1 MRQSAER
8 QNGPDSAR
16 RALESAKDTLRTAQQ
31 QMDSTRLGSLSQE
44 ADRISQEQRA
54 QTERINRFAAQGQAD
69 LTSRDSM
76 RARLQQR
83 NQLAAERQQL
93 SNDLSQLQKNLRD
106 TARTMMPNQP
116 KAAQKLRQALTEMD
130 DADVDNR
137 LQRTADWLRRGI
149 NPNSNGTESEITKSL
164 ERLGQQIHQAESTT
178 DARNPSE
185 GQSVSRTN
193 NQTAALEQLQRLRRQ
208 LDRLN
213 GSNDSLVHSQRSPDH
228 HNETLSRSQA
238 QIPHPNPLSNR
249 SGQGNQA
256 QQAGNNGEIR
266 KGGGD
271 TTNGTA
277 WNNTNTGNNTY
288 ASGALFPAPTDASGN
303 PQDTERFIQQQLHE
317 FDQLRRAFKEDPGI
331 SKEIRDLTERM
342 RSLDPKR
349 FPGNPALVDQM
360 KREMLS
366 SIDRMELQ
374 LLTQGPSPEARSG
387 RSTIIPTG
395 YKDAVADYYRRLSQS
410 H

>member
-1 MRQSAER
+1 M
-8 QNGPDSAR
+8 
-16 RALESAKDTLRTAQQ
+16 
-31 QMDSTRLGSLSQE
+31 
-44 ADRISQEQRA
+44 
-54 QTERINRFAAQGQAD
+54 NRFAAQGQAD
-69 LTSRDSM
+69 STSRDSM

-83 NQLAAERQQL
+83 NQLATERQQL

-106 TARTMMPNQP
+106 TARTMAPNQP

-130 DADVDNR
+130 DADVDNH

-149 NPNSNGTESEITKSL
+149 NPNSNGTESEIAKSL
-164 ERLGQQIHQAESTT
+164 DRLSQQIHQAESTA

-185 GQSVSRTN
+185 GQSGSRAN

-213 GSNDSLVHSQRSPDH
+213 DSNDPLSRSQSSPDRH
-228 HNETLSRSQA
+228 GEALSRSQA
-238 QIPHPNPLSNR
+238 QVPRPNPLSTH
-249 SGQGNQA
+249 SGQQGRGNQT

-266 KGGGD
+266 TGGGD

-277 WNNTNTGNNTY
+277 WNNTNTGNNRY
-288 ASGALFPAPTDASGN
+288 ASGALFPAPTDASEN

-374 LLTQGPSPEARSG
+374 LLTQGTPPEARSG
-387 RSTIIPTG
+387 QSTIIPAG